1 VPDDVAVMGC
11 DHNSAAWGG
20 AIPLTSVA
28 MQGEEMGRAAVDL
41 LLGELQDEQD
51 EHVHR
56 RVLLEPHLV
65 VRESTIGRVRVATT
79 AG

>member
-1 VPDDVAVMGC
+1 
-11 DHNSAAWGG
+11 
-20 AIPLTSVA
+20 
-28 MQGEEMGRAAVDL
+28 MGRAAVDL